1 MRLKGFDLI
10 NKLGLKTARDM
21 LNGYIP
27 AYEDMTE
34 LRKQYDAW
42 HKQDFNHARVS
53 PNTEVI
59 NKVVVSHDK

>member
-1 MRLKGFDLI
+1 MSTQNFDLLKKI
-10 NKLGLKTARDM
+10 GLKNARDM

-42 HKQDFNHARVS
+42 HAQTLDHARVS
-53 PNTEVI
+53 PNTLVI
-59 NKVVVSHDK
+59 NEVVAK

>member
-1 MRLKGFDLI
+1 MSTQNFDLI
-10 NKLGLKTARDM
+10 KKLGLKKARDM

-42 HKQDFNHARVS
+42 HLQTVNHARVS
-53 PNTEVI
+53 PNTVVI
-59 NKVVVSHDK
+59 NEVVAK